1 MPYIGTQPK
10 DVRSFGR
17 AKFDFTA
24 TQGQTAFTGADD
36 DSKTLGFTEGKCL
49 KNVWV
54 PMVSMCHLK
63 CVVPYGVHVSPKMC
77 EPLWC
82 PCVT

>member
-1 MPYIGTQPK
+1 MAYIGTQPK

-36 DSKTLGFTEGKCL
+36 DSKA
-49 KNVWV
+49 
-54 PMVSMCHLK
+54 
-63 CVVPYGVHVSPKMC
+63 
-77 EPLWC
+77 
-82 PCVT
+82 